1 MELQHLRSLLFTPG
15 SDERKLAK
23 ALASAADAVV
33 CDLEDAVAPTDKEAA
48 REIVA
53 GVLADVFRPAEAET
67 LPHPGRGVVPPPSQQ
82 SVTGKDAADRGN
94 SVPISTEPAPALAR
108 PARLAR
114 INAAG
119 TPWFADDLAF
129 SATVALDG
137 LVLPKASPEAVEA
150 LGRDGPPVIAII
162 ETAMGL
168 RQAFEIATQP
178 RVAALVLGSVDLG
191 AEVGLE
197 TRPDGQEILYAR
209 SKVAID
215 STAAALRGPFDVVHL
230 DFEDE
235 AGLEQQCRLA
245 RALGFRGKA
254 SIHPAQIATI
264 NRVFA
269 PSEQE
274 IEWARTVVDAF
285 DGQSE
290 GVLAVNGT
298 MVDRP
303 VVERA
308 RRVLREAGL

>member
-1 MELQHLRSLLFTPG
+1 MELQHLRSLLFAPG

-33 CDLEDAVAPTDKEAA
+33 CDLEDAVAPADKEAA

-53 GVLADVFRPAEAET
+53 GVLQDVFRPAEADT
-67 LPHPGRGVVPPPSQQ
+67 VPHPGRGVVPPPSQQ
-82 SVTGKDAADRGN
+82 SVTGKSAPDRD
-94 SVPISTEPAPALAR
+94 SSAPISTDPAPALAR
-108 PARLAR
+108 PARLVR
-114 INAAG
+114 VNAAG
-119 TPWFADDLAF
+119 TPWFSDDLALT
-129 SATVALDG
+129 ATLALDG
-137 LVLPKASPEAVEA
+137 LVLPKASAGAVEG
-150 LGRDGPPVIAII
+150 LGPDGPPVIAIV

-168 RQAFEIATQP
+168 RQAFEIASQP
-178 RVAALVLGSVDLG
+178 RVAALLLGSVDLG

-215 STAAALRGPFDVVHL
+215 STAAGLRGPFDVVQL

-235 AGLEQQCRLA
+235 AGLEHQCRLA

-254 SIHPAQIATI
+254 SIHPAQLETI

-285 DGQSE
+285 EGQSE
-290 GVLAVNGT
+290 GVLSVDGT

-308 RRVLREAGL
+308 RRVLREAGR

>member
-1 MELQHLRSLLFTPG
+1 MELPHLRSLLFAPG

-23 ALASAADAVV
+23 ALVSSADAVV
-33 CDLEDAVAPTDKEAA
+33 CDLEDAVAPANKEAA
-48 REIVA
+48 RD
-53 GVLADVFRPAEAET
+53 VLARALRDATEPAEAPT
-67 LPHPGRGVVPPPSQQ
+67 VPHPGRGVVPPPSQQ
-82 SVTGKDAADRGN
+82 SVTATSAPDRDD
-94 SVPISTEPAPALAR
+94 SAPISTRPGRAR
-108 PARLAR
+108 PAQIVR

-119 TPWFADDLAF
+119 TPWFAGDLALTD
-129 SATVALDG
+129 SLTLDG

-150 LGRDGPPVIAII
+150 LGPDGPPVIAII

-168 RQAFEIATQP
+168 RQAFEIASQP
-178 RVAALVLGSVDLG
+178 RVAALLLGSVDLG

-215 STAAALRGPFDVVHL
+215 SAAAGLRGPFDVVHL

-254 SIHPAQIATI
+254 SIHPAQIETI